1 MIKTFEQ
8 FILENLNTPNELGA
22 KRLKPYISK
31 IIDIVKTIMDEL
43 TAATLGGGGTIS
55 DDINLGGKM
64 YTIAVDYDIIDVY
77 FERGEDNKYDTR
89 QVAVDYGLTGFTV
102 ESGDYSITNEELGIK
117 EPTHSD
123 LFKVYTG
130 FVKTENHHL
139 TLLNRH

>member
-8 FILENLNTPNELGA
+8 FVLENLNTSNELNA
-22 KRLKPYISK
+22 NRLKPYISK
-31 IIDIVKTIMDEL
+31 IVDTVKTIMDGL

-64 YTIAVDYDIIDVY
+64 YTIAVDYDILDEY
-77 FERGEDNKYDTR
+77 FERGEDNRYDDR
-89 QVAVDYGLTGFTV
+89 YVAVDYGLTGFTV

-117 EPTHSD
+117 EATHSD

-130 FVKTENHHL
+130 FIKKESYHGTIKKY
-139 TLLNRH
+139 

>member
-8 FILENLNTPNELGA
+8 FVLENLNTSNELNA
-22 KRLKPYISK
+22 NRLKPYISK
-31 IIDIVKTIMDEL
+31 IIDLVKAIMDEL

-64 YTIAVDYDIIDVY
+64 YTVAVDYDIIDAY
-77 FERGEDNKYDTR
+77 YERGEDNGYDTR
-89 QVAVDYGLTGFTV
+89 YVAIDYGLTGFTV

-130 FVKTENHHL
+130 FVEKEKYHGTIKKY
-139 TLLNRH
+139 